1 MRNTGVNLVPTI
13 SLRVSESQKIE
24 LEERSNGNVS
34 DYIKAQ
40 LFDRPDPHAML
51 ETVLQQ
57 IDKGATKPPT
67 QTESDEQSLPIL
79 VEILQLMR
87 FTVKPEVKEKAQA
100 EVERLGL
107 KIMQAEDFGR

>member
-1 MRNTGVNLVPTI
+1 MPTI

-24 LEERSNGNVS
+24 LEERSTGNVS

-51 ETVLQQ
+51 ETVLQHLEKEAPQ
-57 IDKGATKPPT
+57 RATGRGA
-67 QTESDEQSLPIL
+67 SDQSLPML
-79 VEILQLMR
+79 MEILQLMR

-100 EVERLGL
+100 EVERMGL

>member
-1 MRNTGVNLVPTI
+1 MPTI

-57 IDKGATKPPT
+57 LEKGSPQDTPSGAPGEKT
-67 QTESDEQSLPIL
+67 LPIL

>member
-1 MRNTGVNLVPTI
+1 MPTI

-40 LFDRPDPHAML
+40 LFERPDPHAML
-51 ETVLQQ
+51 ESVLHKLEKDSPQ
-57 IDKGATKPPT
+57 DSHSAGM
-67 QTESDEQSLPIL
+67 DDRSLPML
-79 VEILQLMR
+79 MEILQLMR

-107 KIMQAEDFGR
+107 KIMQAEDFKR

>member
-1 MRNTGVNLVPTI
+1 MPTI

-57 IDKGATKPPT
+57 LEKGAPQEMASGTADAK
-67 QTESDEQSLPIL
+67 SLAIL

>member
-1 MRNTGVNLVPTI
+1 MPTI

-40 LFDRPDPHAML
+40 LFDRPDPYAML

-57 IDKGATKPPT
+57 LEKGAPQEMASGTADAK
-67 QTESDEQSLPIL
+67 SLAIL

>member
-1 MRNTGVNLVPTI
+1 MPTI

-57 IDKGATKPPT
+57 LEKGSTQETKSGAPGEKT
-67 QTESDEQSLPIL
+67 LPIL

-107 KIMQAEDFGR
+107 NIMQAEDFGR